1 MSEVRTHHVTVNG
14 HSMRVLEKGRGQK
27 LAYLGSLVGV
37 PRWTPFLDALA
48 EQFHVVCPSLPGFPG
63 ATGHED
69 LDNLTDWLAAL
80 LDLFDAAEIT
90 GADVCASS
98 VGAMLALELAAL
110 SSGSV
115 NRMAL
120 LAPLGLYDE
129 ATPVPHIWARKG
141 SDLPALL
148 CADTEALAQLQAAPE
163 GSDPVE
169 WNLIIARATAAGARL
184 LWPMCDLGLAKRLHR
199 VSQPTTFLWGTA
211 DAIVAPSYMTLFQ
224 KGVRGPTQ
232 SALIQ
237 DAGHL
242 IEVDAPGEAARI
254 VTRFLM

>member
-14 HSMRVLEKGRGQK
+14 YSMRVLEKGSGPK
-27 LAYLGSLVGV
+27 LAYLGGLAGV
-37 PRWTPFLDALA
+37 PRWTPFLDSLA
-48 EQFHVVCPSLPGFPG
+48 ERFHVVCPSLPGFPG

-69 LDNLTDWLAAL
+69 LDSLTDWMAAT
-80 LDLFDAAEIT
+80 LDLFDAADIT

-110 SSGSV
+110 SPGSV

-120 LAPLGLYDE
+120 MAPLGLYDD

-148 CADTEALAQLQAAPE
+148 CVDTEALARLQAAPE
-163 GSDPVE
+163 GGDPVE
-169 WNLIIARATAAGARL
+169 WNIVIARATAAGARL
-184 LWPMCDLGLAKRLHR
+184 LWPTCDLGLAKRLHR
-199 VSQPTTFLWGTA
+199 VSQPTLFLWGTA
-211 DAIVAPSYMTLFQ
+211 DAIVWPSYMELFR
-224 KGVRGPTQ
+224 KSVKGPTQ
-232 SALIQ
+232 GALIQ
-237 DAGHL
+237 GAGHL
-242 IEVDAPGEAARI
+242 IDIDAPAEAARA